1 MVQFYW
7 TMFSVLVVNPDCGT
21 VRILALGF
29 TIVIIMKMPVSNVTV
44 RHGSLY
50 IIMKCVSGTTIVVTI

>member
-29 TIVIIMKMPVSNVTV
+29 TIVVTLKMLVCNATV
-44 RHGSLY
+44 RNDSLY
-50 IIMKCVSGTTIVVTI
+50 INI

>member
-7 TMFSVLVVNPDCGT
+7 TIFSVLVVNPDCGT

-29 TIVIIMKMPVSNVTV
+29 TTVVILKMPVYNATV

-50 IIMKCVSGTTIVVTI
+50 INI

>member
-7 TMFSVLVVNPDCGT
+7 TMFGVLVVNPDCGT

-29 TIVIIMKMPVSNVTV
+29 TTVVTLKMPVYNVMV
-44 RHGSLY
+44 RHSSRY
-50 IIMKCVSGTTIVVTI
+50 INIISNHEVCIKI